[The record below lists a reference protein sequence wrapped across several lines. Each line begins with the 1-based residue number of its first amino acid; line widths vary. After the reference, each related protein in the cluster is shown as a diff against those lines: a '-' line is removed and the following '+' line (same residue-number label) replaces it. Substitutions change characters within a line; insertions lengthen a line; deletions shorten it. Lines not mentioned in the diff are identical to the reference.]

1 MSSTSSVSSIEE
13 FLIKECGV
21 CPNCAALIAAND
33 DSIDGA
39 NSNDDGIQPPKKDT
53 IVGPCSVCFG
63 LMTPSYRKNSIM
75 PKIMDSL
82 RPYCRPRSLS
92 KDSSERSRANGNLDQ
107 ELNSPVTINPKDGN
121 YLTKDSPTVN
131 IPWIIAVRAQAAI
144 AASQCFLLDKTNDDA
159 TSSLRLR
166 SAEEVYNEIKGSV
179 RSSIR
184 SDLDSL
190 SNREQ
195 DGVTNDGD
203 LDIDDYGVR
212 LSSMLIEEECGFL
225 GIHLLFLPPS
235 LAEMKSNFDNVENST
250 EEIALC
256 VIPKTLRSLLQ
267 RNKQQL
273 HQIHSRALNP
283 RKRFRGNDPTLKQGG
298 DPRCN
303 LEFRVRSMF
312 ADQYKKYDESILNQN
327 ETDKYQSEGK
337 RFKWDDFRN
346 KSSEAIV
353 GGHLKEVGNTVELN
367 TWSAIISWLQRSTIS
382 EWLAEEGSN
391 GDPIQLASW
400 FRSLNQ
406 TNAVSLCS
414 THATTWRLP
423 FCIRGT
429 YTKSR
434 RDVSQTPFFVP
445 SNAKENHLSQKMVRK
460 GISSVEEEICTP
472 LSLLGCGGIS
482 HRNNEDVTSTAFG
495 EGADKAGATVYGM
508 CKFHASGRED
518 MDVRMLLPPPSVVK
532 LAEKSNITITARP
545 FVCEVFDAHR
555 LPCKIDLDRVV
566 KAVNCSDTIDDKT
579 PPTKADWK
587 NLEKDK
593 NGWPQTLAE
602 PNQYYGTNPIGVG
615 VSFPLRIVPSS
626 SFSGLQSET
635 EEKVKFYA
643 CVCWTNIFIASDE
656 ELISKLGCAK
666 LGSEE
671 DISKKI
677 PLYKYPLEIFQST
690 PLRVLHRRSSDVRS
704 RFIMG
709 LSAKRIDDHW
719 FRLRL
724 STSAGTYVKEFVH
737 GDCGRTLPS
746 IQSMLGGRTD
756 ITELDCEGMA
766 I

>member
-1 MSSTSSVSSIEE
+1 MSSTSSISSIEE
-13 FLIKECGV
+13 FLSRECGV
-21 CPNCAALIAAND
+21 CPHCAALIAAND
-33 DSIDGA
+33 DIIVGA
-39 NSNDDGIQPPKKDT
+39 NSNDDGIQPPKKDSH
-53 IVGPCSVCFG
+53 CSVCFG

-92 KDSSERSRANGNLDQ
+92 KNSSEHSRDDGNLDQ

-131 IPWIIAVRAQAAI
+131 IPWLIAVRAQAAI
-144 AASQCFLLDKTNDDA
+144 AASQCFLRDKTNDNS
-159 TSSLRLR
+159 TSSLSLR
-166 SAEEVYNEIKGSV
+166 SAEEVYNQIKGSV

-184 SDLDSL
+184 SALDSL
-190 SNREQ
+190 SNMDQ

-203 LDIDDYGVR
+203 QDIDEYGVR
-212 LSSMLIEEECGFL
+212 LSSTLIEEECGFL

-235 LAEMKSNFDNVENST
+235 LAEMKSNFNNVENSND
-250 EEIALC
+250 EIALL
-256 VIPKTLRSLLQ
+256 VIPKTLQSLLQ

-312 ADQYKKYDESILNQN
+312 ADQLKKFDESNTNQN
-327 ETDKYQSEGK
+327 ETDRNHSEVK
-337 RFKWDDFRN
+337 RFKLADLRN
-346 KSSEAIV
+346 NCSEAIV
-353 GGHLKEVGNTVELN
+353 GGNSKEVARNTVELN
-367 TWSAIISWLQRSTIS
+367 TWSTIISWLQRSTVS
-382 EWLAEEGSN
+382 EWLAEEVSN
-391 GDPIQLASW
+391 GDPTQLATW
-400 FRSLNQ
+400 FRTLNESK
-406 TNAVSLCS
+406 AVSLCS
-414 THATTWRLP
+414 THAATWRLP

-445 SNAKENHLSQKMVRK
+445 SNQEDHLSQKMVRK
-460 GISSVEEEICTP
+460 GISSIEEEICTP

-482 HRNNEDVTSTAFG
+482 NQNNENVWSTAFG
-495 EGADKAGATVYGM
+495 EGGDKAGATVYGM

-532 LAEKSNITITARP
+532 LAEKTNIKITARP

-566 KAVNCSDTIDDKT
+566 KAVNCSDSIDDKT
-579 PPTKADWK
+579 PPTKVNGKD
-587 NLEKDK
+587 LEKDK
-593 NGWPQTLAE
+593 NGWPRTLAE
-602 PNQYYGTNPIGVG
+602 PNQNYGRNPIGVG
-615 VSFPLRIVPSS
+615 VSYPLGIVPSS

-643 CVCWTNIFIASDE
+643 CVCWTDVFIASDD
-656 ELISKLGCAK
+656 ELIGKLGCAK

-671 DISKKI
+671 DINNQS
-677 PLYKYPLEIFQST
+677 PPYKYPLEIHQST